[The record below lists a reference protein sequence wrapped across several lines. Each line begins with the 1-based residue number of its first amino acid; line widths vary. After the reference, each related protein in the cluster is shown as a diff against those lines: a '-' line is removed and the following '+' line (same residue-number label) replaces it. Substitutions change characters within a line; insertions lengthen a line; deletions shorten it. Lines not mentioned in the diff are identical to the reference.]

1 MVLLTPDI
9 TSFYQ
14 KPEILATDTPK
25 FKMPGADEN
34 NQFEFNGALYSWDNA
49 WKNFA
54 CSEYGKHLLGEYGRK
69 IEDKHLLERVNSF
82 EKEFIELKNKIS
94 TLQIQVQNLEGVVF
108 APEKIYIP
116 LKNAESLEYFD
127 FPMAP
132 EKIKSKNFS
141 LKIGSKLHEDFFKYS
156 EKYGINKA
164 DIVESYIYH
173 LVNKLKNKSLE
184 NDETKR

>member
-1 MVLLTPDI
+1 MTNNREQQIIQAAGNPTPAN
-9 TSFYQ
+9 
-14 KPEILATDTPK
+14 E
-25 FKMPGADEN
+25 MEV
-34 NQFEFNGALYSWDNA
+34 NA
-49 WKNFA
+49 EK
-54 CSEYGKHLLGEYGRK
+54 
-69 IEDKHLLERVNSF
+69 NSF

-108 APEKIYIP
+108 APEKIYIT

-156 EKYGINKA
+156 EKYGINKV

>member
-1 MVLLTPDI
+1 MTNNREQQIIQAAGNPTPAN
-9 TSFYQ
+9 
-14 KPEILATDTPK
+14 E
-25 FKMPGADEN
+25 MEV
-34 NQFEFNGALYSWDNA
+34 NA
-49 WKNFA
+49 EK
-54 CSEYGKHLLGEYGRK
+54 
-69 IEDKHLLERVNSF
+69 NSF

-156 EKYGINKA
+156 EKDGINKA
-164 DIVESYIYH
+164 DIMESYIYH

>member
-1 MVLLTPDI
+1 MTNNREQQIIQAAGNPTPAN
-9 TSFYQ
+9 
-14 KPEILATDTPK
+14 E
-25 FKMPGADEN
+25 MEV
-34 NQFEFNGALYSWDNA
+34 NA
-49 WKNFA
+49 EK
-54 CSEYGKHLLGEYGRK
+54 
-69 IEDKHLLERVNSF
+69 NSF
-82 EKEFIELKNKIS
+82 EKEFIEFKNKIL

>member
-1 MVLLTPDI
+1 MTNNREQQIIQAAGNPTPAN
-9 TSFYQ
+9 
-14 KPEILATDTPK
+14 E
-25 FKMPGADEN
+25 MEV
-34 NQFEFNGALYSWDNA
+34 NA
-49 WKNFA
+49 EK
-54 CSEYGKHLLGEYGRK
+54 
-69 IEDKHLLERVNSF
+69 NSF

>member
-1 MVLLTPDI
+1 MTNNREQQIIQAAGNPTPAN
-9 TSFYQ
+9 
-14 KPEILATDTPK
+14 E
-25 FKMPGADEN
+25 MEV
-34 NQFEFNGALYSWDNA
+34 NA
-49 WKNFA
+49 EK
-54 CSEYGKHLLGEYGRK
+54 
-69 IEDKHLLERVNSF
+69 NSF

-116 LKNAESLEYFD
+116 LKNAENLEYFD